1 MKRLESMRVAIVYDR
16 VNKIGGA
23 ERVLESLREIFP
35 DSVLFTSVYN
45 KKSTPWAKKFKIRT
59 SFLQKIPL
67 LNLRHELI
75 PYLMPFAFESFRFS
89 GFDLV
94 VSVTSE
100 AAKGIIVPPGVT
112 HICICLTPTRY
123 LWSGYKSYF
132 KSAFLKTFAFPFV
145 WYLRKWDLEASK
157 RPDYYIAISKTVKK
171 RITKYYKRD
180 SEVIYPPSDR
190 LFRAKG
196 KKIEINEKNYFLVV
210 SRLVDYKR
218 VDLAVKACTK
228 LKLPLVVIGQGNESE
243 KLEAIAGDTVKFKGK
258 VSDDEL
264 IAYYKNCRALIFPG
278 IEDFGITMVEVQ
290 KAGKPV
296 VAYGKGGAKEIVVNG
311 KTGIFFE
318 KHSVSS
324 LCDILLK
331 FKDNRYNVK
340 DCRNNANRFSE
351 IIFKKRVLSFISD
364 KIKI

>member
-1 MKRLESMRVAIVYDR
+1 MYDR

-35 DSVLFTSVYN
+35 NSVLYTSVYN
-45 KKSTPWAKKFKIRT
+45 KKSTPWAKKFKIQT
-59 SFLQKIPL
+59 SFLQKIPI
-67 LNLRHELI
+67 LNLRHEFI
-75 PYLMPFAFESFRFS
+75 PYLMPIAFESFRFD
-89 GFDLV
+89 GFELV

-100 AAKGIIVPPGVT
+100 AAKGVIVPPGVT
-112 HICICLTPTRY
+112 HVCICLTPTRY

-132 KSAFLKTFAFPFV
+132 KSALLKTIAFPLV
-145 WYLRKWDLEASK
+145 WYLRKWDLAASK
-157 RPDYYIAISKTVKK
+157 RPDYYIAISETVKK
-171 RITKYYKRD
+171 RIAKYYKRE
-180 SEVIYPPSDR
+180 SMVIYPPSDR

-196 KKIEINEKNYFLVV
+196 GKMEINEKNYFLVV

-228 LKLPLVVIGQGNESE
+228 LKLPLVVIGQGSEFE
-243 KLEAIAGDTVKFKGK
+243 KLDAIAGDTVIFKGK

-296 VAYGKGGAKEIVVNG
+296 IAYGSGGAKEVVING
-311 KTGIFFE
+311 KTGTFFE
-318 KHSVSS
+318 NQSVSS
-324 LCDILLK
+324 LCSVLLK

-340 DCRNNANRFSE
+340 DCRNNASRFSE
-351 IIFKKRVLSFISD
+351 RIFKKSILSFVSD